1 MKQVMGV
8 LGVRYQSEKMRKSL
22 AWGGGGWKIGVNN
35 KKILKKVGEIICE
48 KVEQVRG

>member
-22 AWGGGGWKIGVNN
+22 AWWVEGWKIGVKN
-35 KKILKKVGEIICE
+35 KKIVKKVGEIICE
-48 KVEQVRG
+48 QVEQVRG